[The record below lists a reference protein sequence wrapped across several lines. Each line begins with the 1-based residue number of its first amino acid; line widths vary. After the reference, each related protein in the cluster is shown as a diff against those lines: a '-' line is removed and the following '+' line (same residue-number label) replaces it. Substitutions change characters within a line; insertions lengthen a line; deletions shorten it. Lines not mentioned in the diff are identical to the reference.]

1 MKFVPKAVSRA
12 VARQILV
19 GRKNSPTI
27 LFATGVVG
35 VVATTVLA
43 SKATLKLEEV
53 MSHNKENL
61 KQAREL
67 QHDDYSEEDRQRDI
81 MILYVRAGRDL
92 AKLYGPT
99 ILVGAV
105 SIACLTGSH
114 KILTD
119 RNTNLVA
126 AYIALEKGFSQY
138 RARVVNEFGED
149 KDRELRYGME
159 TREVIEETKTGHKIT
174 DVQSVGTNGASI
186 YAKFFDRDNQN
197 WEPQSEYNIFFLRA
211 QQNYLND
218 KLRARGHVFL
228 NDAYDV
234 LGMDRTP
241 AGAVVGWLWPR
252 GVDNDIDFG
261 IWSKED
267 MNRFHDFVT
276 GREGCILLDFNVDGV
291 IYDKI

>member
-1 MKFVPKAVSRA
+1 MKFVPKAVSRT
-12 VARQILV
+12 VGRQILV
-19 GRKNSPTI
+19 ARKNSPTI

-35 VVATTVLA
+35 VVATTVMA

-53 MSHNKENL
+53 MATNKENL

-67 QHDDYSEEDRQRDI
+67 QDENYSEEDRQKDI
-81 MILYVRAGRDL
+81 TILYFRGARDM

-99 ILVGAV
+99 VLVGV
-105 SIACLTGSH
+105 LSIVCLTKSH
-114 KILTD
+114 RILMN
-119 RNTNLVA
+119 RNTNLMA

-149 KDRELRYGME
+149 KDRELRYGTE
-159 TREVIEETKTGHKIT
+159 TFESIEETKSGSKIKNVTG
-174 DVQSVGTNGASI
+174 VGPNGASI
-186 YAKFFDRDNQN
+186 YARFFDRDNQN
-197 WEPQSEYNIFFLRA
+197 WDPKGEYNYFFLKA

-218 KLRARGHVFL
+218 KLRARGHVLL
-228 NDAYDV
+228 NDAYDS
-234 LGMDRTP
+234 LGMDRSP

-261 IWSKED
+261 IFDKASMD
-267 MNRFHDFVT
+267 RFHDFIT
-276 GREGCILLDFNVDGV
+276 GREGCILLDFNVDGI